1 MKQQNII
8 QRLSLFLL
16 VLVLAVPALAQKER
30 GGGSTFSIG
39 SAADWK
45 TFCDRVNGG
54 ETTLNAKL
62 TANIELNAD
71 ADLGQEIVIVNN
83 LFHPYSGT
91 FDGQGHMLTINW
103 NVNSDEPA
111 VLFEDVGNTT
121 IKNLHVKGEIKSKGG
136 DLTGLINEVHGT
148 TTISGCII
156 EVNLKAKSRLAG
168 MVCWVGADAKL
179 TITDCIVKGDF
190 TATSEKGVISGFVC
204 RQYGNCTLNNCLYL
218 GTNNANNN
226 ESYTFAG
233 DNTEVKNCYYLNA
246 CGKAQGDK
254 ITEAQ
259 LRSGEVAYMLQAR
272 RNQMVWGQTI
282 GTDAQPQFTTDATK
296 RVYEV
301 KFTYNGKEVATR
313 YANKDGKVIL
323 PTTKDIVGESYNPH
337 HYYALTFG
345 GGFSASTTIT
355 EDRQVAVTLDH
366 KEYYEIKNKD
376 DWKAFCDIVESGQ
389 TSVDAK
395 LTQDVD
401 LGSEIV
407 MAGTEDP
414 NPFGYDDF
422 LYYTGTFD
430 GQGHTLKFNWNA
442 GKDDRIAPFKYVK
455 DATIK
460 NLRTQG
466 KITKKGYGLSGMVYI
481 ALGTTTISGCI
492 SDVDITGGDGSWND
506 SQAAGMVQAVGYQA
520 SVHITDCLVK
530 GSITDNADE
539 SYKAMAGFVMSNSG
553 TYTLTRCLYVGK
565 NNATNDKYSKT
576 FGTETGYG
584 ATFTDCYYLN
594 PCGKAQGTQVT
605 AERLKSGEMAKLLQG
620 DRTENVWGQTLG
632 TDLEPLPTAD
642 ATKRVYQV
650 KFTYNSE
657 VKATRY
663 ATNGQSIHGGL
674 PTFTAKDLLGTG
686 YNPHH
691 YYAIAFADGF
701 NASTTVTADRQVTV
715 SITEKDCYEIASKAD
730 WQAFCALVEDGQTA
744 VDAKMTK
751 DVDLETDITMAGTA
765 NKPYAGTFDG
775 QNHTLTVNWDAGS
788 AKDVAPFGRVNGAT
802 IKNLR
807 TEGSIRSDGYYL
819 GGLIDE
825 AYGGSNT
832 VANCVS
838 AVNITSSHTSD
849 RCGAGGLISYIFPS
863 ARVTITDCLV
873 KGSIDATTEKGQKGM
888 GGFVYSQNGTCTL
901 TRCLYAGTNNADNSN
916 NNCYT
921 FAPTNTSGATT
932 TLNNCHYLNPC
943 GEAQGEQVTKEQLK
957 NGYVAHK
964 LQGTREETVWGQV
977 LGTDT
982 IPQPTAEV
990 AKQVYEV
997 KFTLNGKVKAM
1008 RYANRGGHVSLPTV
1022 QELLGEAYD
1031 ARKTYTLAFGGGF
1044 SDATAIDGNHT
1055 VAATVAVSCF
1065 NIATKDDWR
1074 AFGDLVRS
1082 GEGNLNAK
1090 LTADLNLGTEI
1101 LKIGSESTSYSGT
1114 FDGQGHTVTVDW
1126 NGNGGGYFALFPFVT
1141 DATIKNLRVTGQ
1153 MTSDSEPLS
1162 VFALEA
1168 RGTTTFSGCV
1178 SDVKI
1183 TNGDKNDTYCA
1194 AGMVRAAYSKGKI
1207 TFKDCIVAGDLNG
1220 TTDNSRQGMGGFVC
1234 GQADDATCTFDNCLY
1249 TGTNNSKGGYTFAP
1263 NPTLNNCYYLNPC
1276 GTAQGDK
1283 ITEAQQKSG
1292 YVAHKLQG
1300 DRTDNVW
1307 GQTLGTDLEPLP
1319 TTDATKRVYE
1329 VKFTYDTYEKTSR
1342 YANNGQ
1348 GIHGTLPTA
1357 EELLGAGYNPKLTYA
1372 LNFGNF
1378 TATTPVTADKTVD
1391 VGVDVSGTFPIAT
1404 KDDWKEFCG
1413 VVNNGV
1419 TAVDAKLTADVNL
1432 GTEVVWVGDNYNQ
1445 YGGTFDGQGHTL
1457 SFDWT
1462 SQGDPAPFDFV
1473 DGATIKNLRT
1483 KGKITT
1489 SGGEASGLLG
1499 NAYGATTI
1507 SNCVSDV
1514 EITSSID
1521 WDACEA
1527 AGLVQT
1533 VGYNGKVTVTDCVVK
1548 GRITA
1553 TTEKGRKGMAGFV
1566 YTLDDGG
1573 ACTLTN
1579 CLYLGKNNGVGD
1591 ECFTFAPAG
1600 ITLNNCYYLNACG
1613 KAQGDK
1619 ITEAQLKNGYVAHK
1633 LQGDRTDNVWG
1644 QTLGTD
1650 DEPMLTTEKAKH
1662 VYKVDFKYMDEV
1674 KATRYAN
1681 SGGRVKLPTAKELL
1695 GADYDAQKSYTLT
1708 FENGFSETTAINGDI
1723 TVSVTVNVVTGIDG
1737 VTDDN
1742 STVRGA
1748 VYNLQGVRVAE
1759 SSDAETL
1766 RRLPA
1771 GVYIVKGKKFV
1782 VR

>member
-8 QRLSLFLL
+8 QRLCLFLL
-16 VLVLAVPALAQKER
+16 ALVLTMPTWAQGNNGTEVV
-30 GGGSTFSIG
+30 SIG
-39 SAADWK
+39 S
-45 TFCDRVNGG
+45 
-54 ETTLNAKL
+54 
-62 TANIELNAD
+62 
-71 ADLGQEIVIVNN
+71 
-83 LFHPYSGT
+83 
-91 FDGQGHMLTINW
+91 
-103 NVNSDEPA
+103 
-111 VLFEDVGNTT
+111 
-121 IKNLHVKGEIKSKGG
+121 
-136 DLTGLINEVHGT
+136 
-148 TTISGCII
+148 
-156 EVNLKAKSRLAG
+156 KA
-168 MVCWVGADAKL
+168 
-179 TITDCIVKGDF
+179 
-190 TATSEKGVISGFVC
+190 E
-204 RQYGNCTLNNCLYL
+204 
-218 GTNNANNN
+218 
-226 ESYTFAG
+226 
-233 DNTEVKNCYYLNA
+233 
-246 CGKAQGDK
+246 
-254 ITEAQ
+254 
-259 LRSGEVAYMLQAR
+259 
-272 RNQMVWGQTI
+272 
-282 GTDAQPQFTTDATK
+282 
-296 RVYEV
+296 
-301 KFTYNGKEVATR
+301 
-313 YANKDGKVIL
+313 
-323 PTTKDIVGESYNPH
+323 
-337 HYYALTFG
+337 
-345 GGFSASTTIT
+345 
-355 EDRQVAVTLDH
+355 
-366 KEYYEIKNKD
+366 
-376 DWKAFCDIVESGQ
+376 WKAFCQRVNDNGEPFLN
-389 TSVDAK
+389 AK

-401 LGSEIV
+401 LGGEIV
-407 MAGTEDP
+407 MLGSVSYP
-414 NPFGYDDF
+414 YS
-422 LYYTGTFD
+422 GTFD
-430 GQGHTLKFNWNA
+430 GNGHTLKFNWNA
-442 GKDDRIAPFKYVK
+442 GKDNQIAPFYYVEN
-455 DATIK
+455 ATIK

-466 KITKKGYGLSGMVYI
+466 KITSKGYGLSGMVYV

-506 SQAAGMVQAVGYQA
+506 SHAAGMVQAVADGA
-520 SVHITDCLVK
+520 SVTITDCLVK
-530 GSITDNADE
+530 GRITDNADE
-539 SYKAMAGFVMSNSG
+539 DYRAMAGFVFYGG

-565 NNATNDKYSKT
+565 NNATSDTTGKT
-576 FGTETGYG
+576 FGTEKGIS

-594 PCGKAQGTQVT
+594 TCGKAQGKQVT

-620 DRTENVWGQTLG
+620 DRTENVWGQTLD
-632 TDLEPLPTAD
+632 TDLEPLPTTD

-650 KFTYNSE
+650 KFTYNGE
-657 VKATRY
+657 VKAMRY
-663 ATNGQSIHGGL
+663 ANSGQSIHGGL

-691 YYAIAFADGF
+691 YYAIAFEGGF
-701 NASTTVTADRQVTV
+701 NASTPVNADRKVD
-715 SITEKDCYEIASKAD
+715 ITLAEKDCYEIASKTD
-730 WQAFCALVEDGQTA
+730 WKAFCDIVGSGQNT

-751 DVDLETDITMAGTA
+751 DVDLGEDIAKVGTS
-765 NKPYAGTFDG
+765 NSPYGGTFDG
-775 QNHTLTVNWDAGS
+775 QNHVLTVNWDAGS
-788 AKDVAPFGRVNGAT
+788 TNDVAPFGRVNGAT

-825 AYGGSNT
+825 SYGENT
-832 VANCVS
+832 VTGCVS
-838 AVNITSSHTSD
+838 NVNLTSSTVSSW
-849 RCGAGGLISYIFPS
+849 CGTGGLISYIS
-863 ARVTITDCLV
+863 TDGRVTISDCLV
-873 KGSIDATTEKGQKGM
+873 TGDINATTDEGKKGM
-888 GGFVYSQNGTCTL
+888 GGFVYANNGTCTMNN
-901 TRCLYAGTNNADNSN
+901 CLYAGTNNGNSN
-916 NNCYT
+916 ASRNGT
-921 FAPTNTSGATT
+921 FTTNTSTSATL

-943 GEAQGEQVTKEQLK
+943 GKLQGEQATKAQLK
-957 NGYVAHK
+957 SGYVAHK

-982 IPQPTAEV
+982 VPQPTAEA

-997 KFTLNGKVKAM
+997 KFTLNNEPKVM

-1022 QELLGEAYD
+1022 QELLGADY
-1031 ARKTYTLAFGGGF
+1031 APNITYALSFEGGF
-1044 SDATAIDGNHT
+1044 SASSTVTGNTT
-1055 VAATVAVSCF
+1055 VVANVVFKDIS
-1065 NIATKDDWR
+1065 IATKEDWKK
-1074 AFGDLVRS
+1074 FGELIRS

-1090 LTADLNLGTEI
+1090 LTRDIDLGGDF
-1101 LKIGSESTSYSGT
+1101 LKIGSESTGYSGT
-1114 FDGQGHTVTVDW
+1114 FDGQGHTITIDW
-1126 NGNGGGYFALFPFVT
+1126 NGNGGGYIALFPFVT
-1141 DATIKNLRVTGQ
+1141 NATIKNLRVTGQ
-1153 MTSDSEPLS
+1153 MTSDSEPLG
-1162 VFALEA
+1162 VFAFEA
-1168 RGTTTFSGCV
+1168 SGTTTFSGCV

-1234 GQADDATCTFDNCLY
+1234 GQADDATCTFNNCLY
-1249 TGTNNSKGGYTFAP
+1249 TGTNNAKGGYTFAP

-1462 SQGDPAPFDFV
+1462 SQGGFAPFDFV

-1499 NAYGATTI
+1499 NAYGTTTI

-1533 VGYNGKVTVTDCVVK
+1533 VAYNGKVTVTDCVVK
-1548 GRITA
+1548 GNINA

-1566 YTLDDGG
+1566 YVLMGG
-1573 ACTLTN
+1573 GTCTLTN
-1579 CLYLGKNNGVGD
+1579 CLYLGTNNAENNGNSY
-1591 ECFTFAPAG
+1591 TFAPAG

-1633 LQGDRTDNVWG
+1633 LQGDRTENVWG

-1650 DEPMLTTEKAKH
+1650 LEPQLTTEKAKR

-1737 VTDDN
+1737 VTNDD

>member
-1 MKQQNII
+1 MKTTNII

-16 VLVLAVPALAQKER
+16 ALVLTMPTWAQGTEVV
-30 GGGSTFSIG
+30 SIS

-45 TFCDRVNGG
+45 TFCQRVNNNG
-54 ETTLNAKL
+54 EPFLNAKL
-62 TANIELNAD
+62 TRD
-71 ADLGQEIVIVNN
+71 VDLGEEIVMVGSVSY
-83 LFHPYSGT
+83 PYSGT
-91 FDGQGHMLTINW
+91 FDGN
-103 NVNSDEPA
+103 
-111 VLFEDVGNTT
+111 
-121 IKNLHVKGEIKSKGG
+121 
-136 DLTGLINEVHGT
+136 
-148 TTISGCII
+148 
-156 EVNLKAKSRLAG
+156 
-168 MVCWVGADAKL
+168 
-179 TITDCIVKGDF
+179 
-190 TATSEKGVISGFVC
+190 
-204 RQYGNCTLNNCLYL
+204 
-218 GTNNANNN
+218 
-226 ESYTFAG
+226 
-233 DNTEVKNCYYLNA
+233 
-246 CGKAQGDK
+246 
-254 ITEAQ
+254 
-259 LRSGEVAYMLQAR
+259 
-272 RNQMVWGQTI
+272 
-282 GTDAQPQFTTDATK
+282 
-296 RVYEV
+296 
-301 KFTYNGKEVATR
+301 
-313 YANKDGKVIL
+313 
-323 PTTKDIVGESYNPH
+323 
-337 HYYALTFG
+337 
-345 GGFSASTTIT
+345 
-355 EDRQVAVTLDH
+355 
-366 KEYYEIKNKD
+366 
-376 DWKAFCDIVESGQ
+376 
-389 TSVDAK
+389 
-395 LTQDVD
+395 
-401 LGSEIV
+401 
-407 MAGTEDP
+407 
-414 NPFGYDDF
+414 
-422 LYYTGTFD
+422 
-430 GQGHTLKFNWNA
+430 GHTLKFNWNA
-442 GKDDRIAPFKYVK
+442 GKDNQIAPFWYVK

-466 KITKKGYGLSGMVYI
+466 KITSKGYGLSGMVYI
-481 ALGTTTISGCI
+481 ALGTTTITGCI
-492 SDVDITGGDGSWND
+492 SDVDITGGDGGWDD
-506 SQAAGMVQAVGYQA
+506 SRAAGMVQAVADGA
-520 SVHITDCLVK
+520 SVQITDCLVK

-539 SYKAMAGFVMSNSG
+539 DDRTMAGFVLSNNG
-553 TYTLTRCLYVGK
+553 TYTLTRCLYVGT
-565 NNATNDKYSKT
+565 NNATNNGLCYT
-576 FGTETGYG
+576 FGTEKGIS

-594 PCGKAQGTQVT
+594 TCGKV
-605 AERLKSGEMAKLLQG
+605 QG
-620 DRTENVWGQTLG
+620 DKITEAQLKNGYVAYKLQKGRESQVWGQTLG
-632 TDLEPLPTAD
+632 TDNEPQLTAD
-642 ATKRVYQV
+642 AKKRVYQV
-650 KFTYNSE
+650 KFTYNGE
-657 VKATRY
+657 VKAMRY
-663 ATNGQSIHGGL
+663 ANSGKTVAL
-674 PTFTAKDLLGTG
+674 PTAEELLGAG
-686 YNPHH
+686 YNPKMT
-691 YYAIAFADGF
+691 YTLNFGNFTATTPVTEDK
-701 NASTTVTADRQVTV
+701 SVDVTVTGTFP
-715 SITEKDCYEIASKAD
+715 IATAAD
-730 WQAFCALVEDGQTA
+730 WKEFCALVNGGQTTLN
-744 VDAKMTK
+744 AKLTQ
-751 DVDLETDITMAGTA
+751 DVDLGTDIAMVGTA
-765 NKPYAGTFDG
+765 KKPYAGTFDG
-775 QNHTLTVNWDAGS
+775 QNHVLTVNWDAGS
-788 AKDVAPFGRVNGAT
+788 VNNIAPFGRVNGAT

-819 GGLIDE
+819 SGLIDE

-838 AVNITSSHTSD
+838 AVNITSSYTSD

-863 ARVTITDCLV
+863 ARVTINDCLV

-932 TLNNCHYLNPC
+932 TLNNCYYLNPC
-943 GEAQGEQVTKEQLK
+943 GKAQGEQVTAEQLK

-997 KFTLNGKVKAM
+997 KFTLNNEVKAT
-1008 RYANRGGHVSLPTV
+1008 RYANYDGNVGTLPTP
-1022 QELLGEAYD
+1022 QEILGVAYNT
-1031 ARKTYTLAFGGGF
+1031 ANTYKLVFADGF
-1044 SDATAIDGNHT
+1044 YAEYPIYADR
-1055 VAATVAVSCF
+1055 TVAVDVIVNNMCE
-1065 NIATKDDWR
+1065 IATKEDWKK
-1074 AFGDLVRS
+1074 FGDLVRS
-1082 GEGNLNAK
+1082 GERNLNAK
-1090 LTADLNLGTEI
+1090 LTVDLNLGTDI
-1101 LKIGSESTSYSGT
+1101 QKIGSESTSYSGT
-1114 FDGQGHTVTVDW
+1114 FDGQGHTITIDW
-1126 NGNGGGYFALFPFVT
+1126 NGYGGGYFALFPFVT

-1153 MTSDSEPLS
+1153 MTSDSEPLG
-1162 VFALEA
+1162 VFALNA
-1168 RGTTTFSGCV
+1168 DGNTTFSGCV

-1183 TNGDKNDTYCA
+1183 TNGNTNSSYCA
-1194 AGMVRAAYSKGKI
+1194 AGMVLSAYSKGKI
-1207 TFKDCIVAGDLNG
+1207 TFKDCIVSGDLNG

-1249 TGTNNSKGGYTFAP
+1249 TGTNNAKGGYAFAP
-1263 NPTLNNCYYLNPC
+1263 KPTLNNCYYVNAFANVQ
-1276 GTAQGDK
+1276 GTPTTAEQL
-1283 ITEAQQKSG
+1283 ASG
-1292 YVAHKLQG
+1292 YVAWMLQSG
-1300 DRTDNVW
+1300 RAENVW
-1307 GQTLGTDLEPLP
+1307 GQTLGTDDEPML
-1319 TTDATKRVYE
+1319 TTEKAKRVYKVDFKYMDE
-1329 VKFTYDTYEKTSR
+1329 VKATR
-1342 YANNGQ
+1342 YANSG
-1348 GIHGTLPTA
+1348 GRVKLPTA
-1357 EELLGAGYNPKLTYA
+1357 KELLGAGYNPKLTYA

-1548 GRITA
+1548 GNINA

-1600 ITLNNCYYLNACG
+1600 VTLNNCYYLNACG

-1619 ITEAQLKNGYVAHK
+1619 ITEAQLESGEVAHL
-1633 LQGDRTDNVWG
+1633 LQGTRTENVWG

-1650 DEPMLTTEKAKH
+1650 ATPQPTAEAAKR
-1662 VYKVDFKYMDEV
+1662 VYKVEFTYDNKV
-1674 KATRYAN
+1674 AAVRYAN
-1681 SGGRVKLPTAKELL
+1681 TGGHVKLPTAKELL

>member
-1 MKQQNII
+1 MKTTNII

-16 VLVLAVPALAQKER
+16 ALVLTMPTWAQGTEVV
-30 GGGSTFSIG
+30 SIS

-45 TFCDRVNGG
+45 TFCQRVNDNG
-54 ETTLNAKL
+54 EPFLN
-62 TANIELNAD
+62 
-71 ADLGQEIVIVNN
+71 
-83 LFHPYSGT
+83 
-91 FDGQGHMLTINW
+91 
-103 NVNSDEPA
+103 
-111 VLFEDVGNTT
+111 
-121 IKNLHVKGEIKSKGG
+121 
-136 DLTGLINEVHGT
+136 
-148 TTISGCII
+148 
-156 EVNLKAKSRLAG
+156 
-168 MVCWVGADAKL
+168 
-179 TITDCIVKGDF
+179 
-190 TATSEKGVISGFVC
+190 
-204 RQYGNCTLNNCLYL
+204 
-218 GTNNANNN
+218 
-226 ESYTFAG
+226 
-233 DNTEVKNCYYLNA
+233 
-246 CGKAQGDK
+246 
-254 ITEAQ
+254 
-259 LRSGEVAYMLQAR
+259 
-272 RNQMVWGQTI
+272 
-282 GTDAQPQFTTDATK
+282 
-296 RVYEV
+296 
-301 KFTYNGKEVATR
+301 
-313 YANKDGKVIL
+313 
-323 PTTKDIVGESYNPH
+323 
-337 HYYALTFG
+337 
-345 GGFSASTTIT
+345 
-355 EDRQVAVTLDH
+355 
-366 KEYYEIKNKD
+366 
-376 DWKAFCDIVESGQ
+376 
-389 TSVDAK
+389 AK

-401 LGSEIV
+401 LGGEIV
-407 MAGTEDP
+407 MLGSVSYPYAGM
-414 NPFGYDDF
+414 
-422 LYYTGTFD
+422 FD
-430 GQGHTLKFNWNA
+430 GNGHTLKFNWNA
-442 GKDDRIAPFKYVK
+442 GKDNQIAPFYYVEN
-455 DATIK
+455 ATIK

-466 KITKKGYGLSGMVYI
+466 KITSKGYSLSGMVRV

-492 SDVDITGGDGSWND
+492 SDVDITGGNGGWND
-506 SQAAGMVQAVGYQA
+506 SQAAGMVQAVADGA
-520 SVHITDCLVK
+520 SVTITDCLVK

-539 SYKAMAGFVMSNSG
+539 DYRRMAGFVFYNGG

-565 NNATNDKYSKT
+565 NNAPNDSYT
-576 FGTETGYG
+576 FGTEKGIS

-594 PCGKAQGTQVT
+594 TCGKAQGKQVT

-632 TDLEPLPTAD
+632 TDLEPLPTTD
-642 ATKRVYQV
+642 ATKRVYEV
-650 KFTYNSE
+650 KFVYNGKE
-657 VKATRY
+657 VATRY
-663 ATNGQSIHGGL
+663 ATNGQGVHGGL
-674 PTFTAKDLLGTG
+674 PTAQDLLGTG

-691 YYAIAFADGF
+691 YYAIAFEGGF
-701 NASTTVTADRQVTV
+701 NGSTTVNTDRTVAVTFNK
-715 SITEKDCYEIASKAD
+715 KDYYEIASKED
-730 WQAFCALVEDGQTA
+730 WKAFCDLVEDGQTA
-744 VDAKMTK
+744 IDAKMTA
-751 DVDLETDITMAGTA
+751 DVDLGSDIAKVGTA

-807 TEGSIRSDGYYL
+807 TEGSIRSSGYFL
-819 GGLIDE
+819 SGLINDV
-825 AYGGSNT
+825 YGGKNS
-832 VANCVS
+832 VSNCVS
-838 AVNITSSHTSD
+838 EVNITSSYNEGSSD
-849 RCGAGGLISYIFPS
+849 VAGMAAYIYS
-863 ARVTITDCLV
+863 GSVVTFDDCIV
-873 KGSIDATTEKGQKGM
+873 KGTLKATTDKGKKAVS
-888 GGFVYSQNGTCTL
+888 GFVHGQHGTCTL
-901 TRCLYAGTNNADNSN
+901 NNCLYIGENNATGGNTFAAN
-916 NNCYT
+916 ATINNCY
-921 FAPTNTSGATT
+921 
-932 TLNNCHYLNPC
+932 YLNAC
-943 GEAQGEQVTKEQLK
+943 GKAQGEPVTKEQLK
-957 NGYVAHK
+957 SGYVAHK

-977 LGTDT
+977 LGTDNE
-982 IPQPTAEV
+982 PQLSATAKHVYKVAFTYNGKEV
-990 AKQVYEV
+990 AS
-997 KFTLNGKVKAM
+997 
-1008 RYANRGGHVSLPTV
+1008 RYANRGGNVGTLPTP
-1022 QELLGEAYD
+1022 QEILGVAYNT
-1031 ARKTYTLAFGGGF
+1031 ANTYKLVFADGF
-1044 SDATAIDGNHT
+1044 YAEYPIYADR
-1055 VAATVAVSCF
+1055 TVAVDVIVNNMCE
-1065 NIATKDDWR
+1065 IATKEDWKK
-1074 AFGDLVRS
+1074 FGDFVRS

-1090 LTADLNLGTEI
+1090 LTADLNLGTDI
-1101 LKIGSESTSYSGT
+1101 QKIGSESTDYRGT
-1114 FDGQGHTVTVDW
+1114 FDGQGHTITIDW
-1126 NGNGGGYFALFPFVT
+1126 NGNGGDYFALFPFVT
-1141 DATIKNLRVTGQ
+1141 DATIKNLRVTGK
-1153 MTSDSEPLS
+1153 MTTDVPMG
-1162 VFALEA
+1162 VFSYLA
-1168 RGTTTFSGCV
+1168 GGNTTFSGCV

-1194 AGMVRAAYSKGKI
+1194 AGMVRAAYSEGKI

-1220 TTDNSRQGMGGFVC
+1220 TTDNSKQNMGGFVC

-1249 TGTNNSKGGYTFAP
+1249 TGTNNAKGGYAFAP

-1283 ITEAQQKSG
+1283 ITEAQLKNG

-1372 LNFGNF
+1372 INFGNF

-1432 GTEVVWVGDNYNQ
+1432 GTEVVRVGDNYNQ

-1462 SQGDPAPFDFV
+1462 SQGGDAPFYFV

-1499 NAYGATTI
+1499 NAYGTTTI

-1548 GRITA
+1548 GNINA

>member
-1 MKQQNII
+1 
-8 QRLSLFLL
+8 
-16 VLVLAVPALAQKER
+16 
-30 GGGSTFSIG
+30 
-39 SAADWK
+39 
-45 TFCDRVNGG
+45 
-54 ETTLNAKL
+54 
-62 TANIELNAD
+62 
-71 ADLGQEIVIVNN
+71 
-83 LFHPYSGT
+83 
-91 FDGQGHMLTINW
+91 
-103 NVNSDEPA
+103 
-111 VLFEDVGNTT
+111 
-121 IKNLHVKGEIKSKGG
+121 
-136 DLTGLINEVHGT
+136 
-148 TTISGCII
+148 
-156 EVNLKAKSRLAG
+156 
-168 MVCWVGADAKL
+168 
-179 TITDCIVKGDF
+179 
-190 TATSEKGVISGFVC
+190 
-204 RQYGNCTLNNCLYL
+204 
-218 GTNNANNN
+218 
-226 ESYTFAG
+226 
-233 DNTEVKNCYYLNA
+233 
-246 CGKAQGDK
+246 
-254 ITEAQ
+254 
-259 LRSGEVAYMLQAR
+259 
-272 RNQMVWGQTI
+272 
-282 GTDAQPQFTTDATK
+282 
-296 RVYEV
+296 
-301 KFTYNGKEVATR
+301 
-313 YANKDGKVIL
+313 
-323 PTTKDIVGESYNPH
+323 
-337 HYYALTFG
+337 
-345 GGFSASTTIT
+345 
-355 EDRQVAVTLDH
+355 
-366 KEYYEIKNKD
+366 
-376 DWKAFCDIVESGQ
+376 
-389 TSVDAK
+389 
-395 LTQDVD
+395 
-401 LGSEIV
+401 
-407 MAGTEDP
+407 
-414 NPFGYDDF
+414 
-422 LYYTGTFD
+422 
-430 GQGHTLKFNWNA
+430 
-442 GKDDRIAPFKYVK
+442 
-455 DATIK
+455 
-460 NLRTQG
+460 
-466 KITKKGYGLSGMVYI
+466 
-481 ALGTTTISGCI
+481 
-492 SDVDITGGDGSWND
+492 
-506 SQAAGMVQAVGYQA
+506 MVQAVADGA
-520 SVHITDCLVK
+520 SVTITDCLVK

-539 SYKAMAGFVMSNSG
+539 DYRRMAGFVFYNGG

-565 NNATNDKYSKT
+565 NNAPNYSYT
-576 FGTETGYG
+576 FGTEHGIS

-594 PCGKAQGTQVT
+594 TCGKAQGKQVT

-632 TDLEPLPTAD
+632 TDNEPLPTTD
-642 ATKRVYQV
+642 ATKRVYEV
-650 KFTYNSE
+650 KFVYNGE

-663 ATNGQSIHGGL
+663 ANSGQTVAL
-674 PTFTAKDLLGTG
+674 PTAEELLGAG
-686 YNPHH
+686 YNPKMT
-691 YYAIAFADGF
+691 YALNFGDFTA
-701 NASTTVTADRQVTV
+701 NTPVTEDKSVDVTV
-715 SITEKDCYEIASKAD
+715 AVSGTFPIATAAD
-730 WQAFCALVEDGQTA
+730 WQAFCALVNSGQTTLN
-744 VDAKMTK
+744 AKLTQ
-751 DVDLETDITMAGTA
+751 DVDLGTDIAMVGTA

-807 TEGSIRSDGYYL
+807 TEGSIRSDGYFL

-838 AVNITSSHTSD
+838 AVNITSSYTSN
-849 RCGAGGLISYIFPS
+849 RCGAAGLVNYVFTY
-863 ARVTITDCLV
+863 AHVTINDCLV
-873 KGSIDATTEKGQKGM
+873 KGSINATTEKGKKGM
-888 GGFVYSQNGTCTL
+888 GGFVYVQNGACIMNN
-901 TRCLYAGTNNADNSN
+901 CLYAGTNNADNSN

-932 TLNNCHYLNPC
+932 TLNNCYYLNPC
-943 GEAQGEQVTKEQLK
+943 GEAQGTQVTAEQLK

-997 KFTLNGKVKAM
+997 KFTLNNEVKAT
-1008 RYANRGGHVSLPTV
+1008 RYANYDGNVGTLPTP
-1022 QELLGEAYD
+1022 QEILGVAYNT
-1031 ARKTYTLAFGGGF
+1031 ANTYKLVFAGGF
-1044 SDATAIDGNHT
+1044 YAEYPIYADR
-1055 VAATVAVSCF
+1055 TVAVDVIVNNMCE
-1065 NIATKDDWR
+1065 IATKEDWKK
-1074 AFGDLVRS
+1074 FGDLVRS
-1082 GEGNLNAK
+1082 GERNLNAK
-1090 LTADLNLGTEI
+1090 LTVDLNLGTDI
-1101 LKIGSESTSYSGT
+1101 QKIGSESTSYSGT
-1114 FDGQGHTVTVDW
+1114 FDGQGHTITIDW
-1126 NGNGGGYFALFPFVT
+1126 NGYGGGYFALFPFVT

-1153 MTSDSEPLS
+1153 MTSDSEPLG
-1162 VFALEA
+1162 VFALNA
-1168 RGTTTFSGCV
+1168 DGNTTFSGCV

-1183 TNGDKNDTYCA
+1183 TNGNTNSSYCA
-1194 AGMVRAAYSKGKI
+1194 AGMVLSAYSKGKI
-1207 TFKDCIVAGDLNG
+1207 TFKDCIVSGDLNG

-1249 TGTNNSKGGYTFAP
+1249 TGTNNAKGGYAFAP
-1263 NPTLNNCYYLNPC
+1263 KPTLNNCYYVNAFANVQ
-1276 GTAQGDK
+1276 GTPTTAEQL
-1283 ITEAQQKSG
+1283 ASG
-1292 YVAHKLQG
+1292 YVAWMLQSG
-1300 DRTDNVW
+1300 RAENVW
-1307 GQTLGTDLEPLP
+1307 GQTLGTDDEPML
-1319 TTDATKRVYE
+1319 TTEKAKRVYKVDFKYMDE
-1329 VKFTYDTYEKTSR
+1329 VKATR
-1342 YANNGQ
+1342 YANSG
-1348 GIHGTLPTA
+1348 GRVKLPTA
-1357 EELLGAGYNPKLTYA
+1357 KELLGAGYNPKLTYA

-1548 GRITA
+1548 GNINA

-1650 DEPMLTTEKAKH
+1650 DEPLLTTEKAKH

-1723 TVSVTVNVVTGIDG
+1723 TVSVTVNVVTGING
-1737 VTDDN
+1737 VTNDN